1 VDADMSERNI
11 LAYFHSPEQAEGVA
25 SKLKAL
31 RVADMRIDRISPYPT
46 TSDMG
51 VDHRLNPING
61 DFPGLG
67 SLTLNTDFG
76 SRDAAILAAASPA
89 ASGMSDGGA
98 EFVTG
103 RDILLTAVVNEDV
116 YEQAMRVIEQSG
128 GMV

>member
-1 VDADMSERNI
+1 MNERNI

-31 RVADMRIDRISPYPT
+31 RISDMRIDRISPYPT
-46 TSDMG
+46 QSDMG
-51 VDHRLNPING
+51 VDRQMNPIAG

-67 SLTLNTDFG
+67 ALTLNTGFG
-76 SRDAAILAAASPA
+76 TRDAAILGAASPVA
-89 ASGMSDGGA
+89 YSMSGGDTDLI
-98 EFVTG
+98 TG
-103 RDILLTAVVNEDV
+103 RDILLTAVVNESV